1 MARIFYLEIELK
13 RAQVTLR
20 KIQRHSKAKWME
32 KPLQDYMR
40 QLQYEKQYLYSRLM
54 KEKVY

>member
-1 MARIFYLEIELK
+1 MERLHYLEIELK

-20 KIQRHSKAKWME
+20 RVQRHSKAKWME

-40 QLQYEKQYLYSRLM
+40 QLRYEKEYLYGRLM